1 MLPRITA
8 LCLTIALS
16 ACANTHTS
24 PEAAL
29 PAAVANA
36 TEQASPDYKQALVD
50 LNGDGND
57 DAIVFLQGTGWCGSG
72 GCTMLVLRGEKSGY
86 QLMSRSTVTST
97 PIRIAQSTDHGWQDL
112 IVHSDGANRLLR
124 FNGSQYPLN
133 PSVQS
138 QPDPAQIE
146 SADTVLP

>member
-16 ACANTHTS
+16 ACASTHTS

-29 PAAVANA
+29 PAAVAKV
-36 TEQASPDYKQALVD
+36 TQQASPDYKQALVD
-50 LNGDGND
+50 LDGDGND

-72 GCTMLVLRGEKSGY
+72 GCTMLVLQGRKSGY
-86 QLMSRSTVTST
+86 KLISRSTVTHP
-97 PIRIAQSTDHGWQDL
+97 PIRMARSTSHGWKDL
-112 IVHSDGANRLLR
+112 IVHSDGADRLMR

-133 PSVQS
+133 PSLQS
-138 QPDPAQIE
+138 QPDPRQIE